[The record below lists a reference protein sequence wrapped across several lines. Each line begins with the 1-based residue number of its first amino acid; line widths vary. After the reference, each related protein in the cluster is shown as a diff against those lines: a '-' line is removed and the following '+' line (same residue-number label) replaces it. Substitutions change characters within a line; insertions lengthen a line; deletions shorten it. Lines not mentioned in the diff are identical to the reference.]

1 MNGGTVKGASRGG
14 AGPLHH
20 YDLPRVTLA
29 AERQANASIY
39 YVKTPLH
46 YHYAAAAA
54 AAMHG
59 ASDHTIAHC
68 ARARRTYVSE
78 EGGRA
83 PLNDGMFAR
92 CRTVAK
98 TDWLGSFA
106 HRSFRENRVTKG

>member
-1 MNGGTVKGASRGG
+1 MSSSIVQPLKAVFQLYCRAVGTFMNGGTVKGASGGG

-54 AAMHG
+54 AMH
-59 ASDHTIAHC
+59 SDSAIARRAC
-68 ARARRTYVSE
+68 ARRPYGSKKVA
-78 EGGRA
+78 G
-83 PLNDGMFAR
+83 
-92 CRTVAK
+92 CR
-98 TDWLGSFA
+98 
-106 HRSFRENRVTKG
+106 

>member
-1 MNGGTVKGASRGG
+1 MNGGTVKGASGGG

-54 AAMHG
+54 EHE
-59 ASDHTIAHC
+59 ASDHAIPRRAC
-68 ARARRTYVSE
+68 ARRTVRMQG
-78 EGGRA
+78 GGRA
-83 PLNDGMFAR
+83 LLNDGMFAR

-98 TDWLGSFA
+98 TDWLGSSA

>member
-1 MNGGTVKGASRGG
+1 MSSSIVQPLKAVFQLYCGAVGTFMNGGSVKGASGGG

-54 AAMHG
+54 VHG
-59 ASDHTIAHC
+59 ASDRTIARCAC
-68 ARARRTYVSE
+68 ARCTYGSRKVAGRR
-78 EGGRA
+78 
-83 PLNDGMFAR
+83 
-92 CRTVAK
+92 
-98 TDWLGSFA
+98 
-106 HRSFRENRVTKG
+106 